1 MGTVSSAVDRR
12 ALPAWVA
19 LITRLHF
26 YVGLFVG
33 PFLLVAALSGIAYA
47 LTPQLESWLYR
58 DALTTQS
65 NGEPQP
71 LSRQIEAAQSAAEL
85 SPRLPDVRRPI
96 QSPEAGHFIQS
107 PEAGL
112 AQPPAA
118 VRPAPEP
125 GTTTR
130 VMFSG
135 EAYGASEHRALFV
148 DPVTLEIR
156 GDMPVYGTS
165 GVLPLRTAIDQF
177 HRSLLLGDVGRLY
190 SELAAS
196 WLWIAALGG
205 GFLWWW
211 RRRVSR
217 RVAGP
222 QRLRQRHATLG
233 IIALIGLLFFSATGL
248 TWSQWAGGNIA
259 QLRHAWGWGTPS
271 VSTDLAAPSASAHN
285 ADPHA
290 AHHASKQHAGMDM
303 THDTA
308 LSLDDFDHAL
318 HAARAAG
325 IDADKIE
332 IMPPD
337 SPQKAWQIREIGREW
352 PTQVDQVALDPQT
365 FAVTDRTDFATF
377 PLAAKLTRWGID
389 MHMGV
394 LFGLA
399 NQLVLIAFATSL
411 ATLICWGYAMW
422 WRRRSTGSR
431 EAQTLTA
438 IFRRM
443 GRRSRACV
451 VLVALAFG
459 YALPVMGASLALFV
473 IVDWLRWR
481 AGAHQEV
488 AQTA

>member
-12 ALPAWVA
+12 MPPAWVA

-47 LTPQLESWLYR
+47 LTPQLENWIYHG
-58 DALTTQS
+58 ALTTQS
-65 NGEPQP
+65 SGEPQP
-71 LSRQIEAAQSAAEL
+71 LSRQIEAAQHAAGIV
-85 SPRLPDVRRPI
+85 SLPD
-96 QSPEAGHFIQS
+96 
-107 PEAGL
+107 
-112 AQPPAA
+112 A

-125 GTTTR
+125 GATTR

-135 EAYGASEHRALFV
+135 DAYGPSEHRALFV

-205 GFLWWW
+205 GFLWW
-211 RRRVSR
+211 RRRRASR
-217 RVAGP
+217 HNAGP

-233 IIALIGLLFFSATGL
+233 AVALIGLLFFSATGL

-271 VSTDLAAPSASAHN
+271 VSTDLAAHSNSKQGAS
-285 ADPHA
+285 PHA
-290 AHHASKQHAGMDM
+290 AHHAAAQETGMSM
-303 THDTA
+303 PPHPA
-308 LSLDDFDHAL
+308 LSLEDFDHAFS
-318 HAARAAG
+318 AARAAG
-325 IDADKIE
+325 IDANKLE
-332 IMPPD
+332 IVPPS
-337 SPQKAWQIREIGREW
+337 SPMTAWKIREVGREW

-365 FAVTDRTDFATF
+365 FAVTDRADFATF

-389 MHMGV
+389 LHMGV
-394 LFGLA
+394 LFGLP
-399 NQLVLIAFATSL
+399 NQLVLIGFAASL

-422 WRRRSTGSR
+422 WQRRSAASR
-431 EAQTLTA
+431 EAQTLTSV
-438 IFRRM
+438 FRRM
-443 GRRSRACV
+443 GRRSQVTV

-459 YALPVMGASLALFV
+459 YALPVMGASLVLFV
-473 IVDWLRWR
+473 VVDWLRWR
-481 AGAHQEV
+481 VGAHQEV